1 MFKVIRKLFSLITP
15 YQRKRFYKLQI
26 LVVIMSFMEIIGVT
40 SIIPFMALVGDPSQ
54 LKQDTIIAK
63 AYLSSGIASEQ
74 EFLFLLGLFVLGM
87 LFVSS
92 VISMLTIWRLA
103 IFGSRIG
110 IELADTLYIHYLK
123 QDWLFHS
130 AGSSAQLTK
139 KVSQEAL
146 RVSRGL
152 VMPLMSINSRFLFI
166 IFMSSSILF
175 YDPGVAIVGLSIFV
189 FAYLVLYKFVRQRL
203 HNNGIAISE
212 AHEDRFRLMNEG
224 FGGIKDVLLL
234 GRDNDFINRFTKSG
248 KAFASSQGSTE
259 TLVHVPRYLM
269 ELIAFGSMITLLLY
283 LIVNHE
289 GDLGMILPIIS
300 VYALATFK
308 LMPALQ
314 QIYMNIGNIK
324 ANISAFESIQL
335 DLENSIKADLKAST
349 PKNGFLYPAEKISLE
364 NITFTYPGKVEPA
377 LEKINISISAK
388 NIIGIVGPSGA
399 GKSTL
404 IDIMLGLL
412 IPQQGNLKVDDSIIT
427 SENNRLWQN
436 SIGYVAQ
443 SIFLSEGTIVQ
454 NVAFGIPEEH
464 VDLDKV
470 KSALKLA
477 CLNEFIESLDEG
489 IYTRVGERGVQLSGG
504 QRQRVGIARA
514 LYHQAEVLIFDEAT
528 SSLDGITE
536 KMIMESIDQLSG
548 KKTIIMIA
556 HRLKTIKNC
565 DKIFFLANGRVIDEG
580 SYQELISKNDQ
591 FKKMALHA

>member
-1 MFKVIRKLFSLITP
+1 
-15 YQRKRFYKLQI
+15 
-26 LVVIMSFMEIIGVT
+26 MSFMEIIGVT

-103 IFGSRIG
+103 IFGSQIG

-189 FAYLVLYKFVRQRL
+189 FAYIVLYKFVRQRL

-269 ELIAFGSMITLLLY
+269 ELIAFGSMIALLLY

-335 DLENSIKADLKAST
+335 DLENSIKADLKASP

-404 IDIMLGLL
+404 IDIMLGLV

-443 SIFLSEGTIVQ
+443 SIFLSEGTILQ

>member
-1 MFKVIRKLFSLITP
+1 
-15 YQRKRFYKLQI
+15 
-26 LVVIMSFMEIIGVT
+26 
-40 SIIPFMALVGDPSQ
+40 PSQ

-74 EFLFLLGLFVLGM
+74 EFLFLLGLFVLGR

-103 IFGSRIG
+103 IFGSQIG

-189 FAYLVLYKFVRQRL
+189 FAYIVLYKFVRQRL

-269 ELIAFGSMITLLLY
+269 ELIAFGSMIALLLY

-335 DLENSIKADLKAST
+335 DLENSIKADLKASP

-404 IDIMLGLL
+404 IDIMLGLV

-443 SIFLSEGTIVQ
+443 SIFLSEGTILQ

>member
-1 MFKVIRKLFSLITP
+1 
-15 YQRKRFYKLQI
+15 
-26 LVVIMSFMEIIGVT
+26 
-40 SIIPFMALVGDPSQ
+40 
-54 LKQDTIIAK
+54 
-63 AYLSSGIASEQ
+63 
-74 EFLFLLGLFVLGM
+74 
-87 LFVSS
+87 
-92 VISMLTIWRLA
+92 
-103 IFGSRIG
+103 
-110 IELADTLYIHYLK
+110 
-123 QDWLFHS
+123 
-130 AGSSAQLTK
+130 
-139 KVSQEAL
+139 
-146 RVSRGL
+146 
-152 VMPLMSINSRFLFI
+152 
-166 IFMSSSILF
+166 
-175 YDPGVAIVGLSIFV
+175 
-189 FAYLVLYKFVRQRL
+189 
-203 HNNGIAISE
+203 
-212 AHEDRFRLMNEG
+212 
-224 FGGIKDVLLL
+224 
-234 GRDNDFINRFTKSG
+234 
-248 KAFASSQGSTE
+248 
-259 TLVHVPRYLM
+259 
-269 ELIAFGSMITLLLY
+269 
-283 LIVNHE
+283 
-289 GDLGMILPIIS
+289 LGMILPIIS

>member
-349 PKNGFLYPAEKISLE
+349 PKNGFLYPAEKIYLE

>member
-103 IFGSRIG
+103 IFGSQIG

-189 FAYLVLYKFVRQRL
+189 FAYIVLYKFVRQRL

-404 IDIMLGLL
+404 IDIMLGLV

-443 SIFLSEGTIVQ
+443 SIFLSEGTILQ